1 MVDSI
6 FYVIENLYQHY
17 HYVCLL
23 GNGKFVLSDRKL
35 DHCRINKE
43 TYTMV
48 NLYDTCSALATYIT
62 MHVVPRN
69 MYLSLSINS
78 ETIA

>member
-1 MVDSI
+1 MVDLI

-35 DHCRINKE
+35 DHCRNKK

-48 NLYDTCSALATYIT
+48 NLFDTCSALTTLHHYACSTKEYVFEFV
-62 MHVVPRN
+62 HKF
-69 MYLSLSINS
+69 
-78 ETIA
+78 